1 MASARVLPLLIALL
15 LGVGASL
22 LVACG
27 GTRGGVPTAD
37 ANRIV
42 DDLDAVGQAV
52 DAGDCQAATSALAR
66 VRQEVQGLPPS
77 TAKSLV
83 DRLQRERRQPPAARA
98 GRLPGGGHDDDGHDD
113 DRHHDHGHDP
123 DDDHV
128 DEHDADHHDVHEH
141 HAHHDDVDEHDPDDD
156 HVDDHDADH
165 HHRRRRLGRHR
176 GHVPRRRGQRRRD
189 RRVPLMAGQVIAGR
203 YELTRRLGVGGMST
217 VHLAF
222 DRRLE
227 RQVAVKLLAEHLAH
241 DEQFVTRFRRE
252 ALSVAQLVHPNIV
265 QVFDFGMDEPSG
277 RHYLVMEYVRGQS
290 GAELL
295 REHGH
300 LGVDETLSLVA
311 QACLGLQDAHRHG
324 VVHRDVKP
332 GNLLRAEDGVT
343 KLADF
348 GIAKAADDV
357 SGITQVGSVLGTAAY
372 LAPEQAHGEAAGPA
386 ADIYALGVVTYQLLV
401 GRACPTTRSP

>member
-66 VRQEVQGLPPS
+66 VRQEVQGLPAS

-83 DRLQRERRQPPAARA
+83 DRLQRSVDNLQQRVPAACRA
-98 GRLPGGGHDDDGHDD
+98 AGTTTTDTTTTDTTPTDTTPTTTTSTNTTPTTTTSTNTTPTTTTSTNTTPTTTTSTNTTPTTTTGGGGS
-113 DRHHDHGHDP
+113 G
-123 DDDHV
+123 
-128 DEHDADHHDVHEH
+128 
-141 HAHHDDVDEHDPDDD
+141 
-156 HVDDHDADH
+156 
-165 HHRRRRLGRHR
+165 GT
-176 GHVPRRRGQRRRD
+176 GGTSRRRGQQRRD
-189 RRVPLMAGQVIAGR
+189 GRVPLMAGQVIAGR

-386 ADIYALGVVTYQLLV
+386 ADIYALGVVDLPAARR
-401 GRACPTTRSP
+401 GGCPTTRSP

>member
-1 MASARVLPLLIALL
+1 
-15 LGVGASL
+15 
-22 LVACG
+22 
-27 GTRGGVPTAD
+27 
-37 ANRIV
+37 
-42 DDLDAVGQAV
+42 
-52 DAGDCQAATSALAR
+52 
-66 VRQEVQGLPPS
+66 
-77 TAKSLV
+77 
-83 DRLQRERRQPPAARA
+83 
-98 GRLPGGGHDDDGHDD
+98 
-113 DRHHDHGHDP
+113 
-123 DDDHV
+123 
-128 DEHDADHHDVHEH
+128 
-141 HAHHDDVDEHDPDDD
+141 
-156 HVDDHDADH
+156 
-165 HHRRRRLGRHR
+165 
-176 GHVPRRRGQRRRD
+176 
-189 RRVPLMAGQVIAGR
+189 MAGQVIAGR

-265 QVFDFGMDEPSG
+265 QVFDFGMDEAGG

-300 LGVDETLSLVA
+300 LGVDETLSIVT

-332 GNLLRAEDGVT
+332 GNLLRGEDGVT

-372 LAPEQAHGEAAGPA
+372 LAPEQAHGEPAGPA
-386 ADIYALGVVTYQLLV
+386 SDIYALGVVTYQLLSGRLPYDAQSLTELV
-401 GRACPTTRSP
+401 LKQQSEPPPRLDHIVPGVTPELAGAVERAMALDPADRPASAEELRRALLDGVRGVGAGPTTATRAVPRQDDAATSIAAPVGAVGPATPTAPVRRAPREAPSASRRGAQPAAAPAAGTARARDRDRPRRRSGLRRLAALLLLLLLVGGGTVAAVVASSNDGRAVHLRRVAYDDVQRSIDAMQQLVRDNTR